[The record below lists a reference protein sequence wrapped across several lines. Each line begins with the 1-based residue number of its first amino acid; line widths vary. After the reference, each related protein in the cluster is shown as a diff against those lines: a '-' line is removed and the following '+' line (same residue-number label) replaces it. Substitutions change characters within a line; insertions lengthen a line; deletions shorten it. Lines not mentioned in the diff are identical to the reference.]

1 MEGFSFE
8 GRNST
13 RSTRQ
18 GASRFNAA
26 ENKNNVS
33 MMISPVCF
41 SGYYIM
47 SADHLETSYPH
58 ESAKGPIHH
67 LLADGE
73 CCGCKLVDAGG
84 NDTAQYCGAVFLLY
98 AGKDIESDAARR

>member
-33 MMISPVCF
+33 MVISPVCF
-41 SGYYIM
+41 AGYYIM
-47 SADHLETSYPH
+47 SADYLETSYPH
-58 ESAKGPIHH
+58 KSAKGLNLPSCNSHFLISYEMSLSVRPRVS
-67 LLADGE
+67 LL
-73 CCGCKLVDAGG
+73 
-84 NDTAQYCGAVFLLY
+84 LLY
-98 AGKDIESDAARR
+98 SQP